1 MVGGGTPNPGGTG
14 FVSQE
19 MAETPPNALK
29 SLFVED
35 SQNLEIWSR
44 TLGLEQVARENG
56 LGFCPIRLALTSP
69 GPGGP
74 GARRPGRPVGPY
86 ATAGSAQRRAVAAV
100 HGVAPLRLRAVLP
113 GRGAPPVRGLGGQSP
128 PGVPTPRGLATG
140 QAKKRSAGILIFYIC
155 IFGGK
160 KMAQRLLEK
169 RLLHPPLLDF
179 TQAPRFILREG
190 PNDEKHEILVICCFN
205 WLPASTTARPKEP
218 RGWWVGDP

>member
-1 MVGGGTPNPGGTG
+1 MTGFTKFSFYVFVEDFIKTRASVCPASLPAIWWRGGGCTPNPGGTG

-19 MAETPPNALK
+19 MEEAPANALK

-56 LGFCPIRLALTSP
+56 LGSCPIRLALTSP

-100 HGVAPLRLRAVLP
+100 HGVASLRLRAVLP

-140 QAKKRSAGILIFYIC
+140 QAKKTRCRNFYIF
-155 IFGGK
+155 IFVFFGGK

-179 TQAPRFILREG
+179 TQAPSFI
-190 PNDEKHEILVICCFN
+190 
-205 WLPASTTARPKEP
+205 
-218 RGWWVGDP
+218 